1 MNLLREQICG
11 ARISLGKVGR
21 TAHIEAPYGGE
32 SEQPLNEP
40 EAASRKEGDAL
51 SRLSALAEHRSPDL
65 LDEVLGAARQQL
77 GMEVAFVSEYAEGH
91 TVFRSLDGDADSF
104 GFREGAGTPLEASFC
119 RRVIEGRIPSVV
131 ADAEEDEE
139 VRDLGVRRAADI
151 GSYVGVP
158 LQLSDGRLYGTICC
172 MSHSP
177 DPSLRERDAEFMKVL
192 ARFVAEQIER
202 EGAASERR
210 RLAVK
215 ATGAGALLAA
225 LEARDGYTGEHS
237 KAVVDLSVRVARRLG
252 LSEEGVSDVEQ
263 VALLHDVG
271 KIGVADSVLNK
282 PGPLDEGGWEEMRQH
297 PAIGER
303 IVASTDG
310 TAHLAP
316 AIRAEHERW
325 DGEGYPDGLRG
336 EEISMASRI
345 VLACDAFHAMTSDR
359 PYRKAI
365 GTRAA
370 IEELERNAGTQFC
383 PRVVPALLDVV
394 DRARIVTQRS

>member
-1 MNLLREQICG
+1 M
-11 ARISLGKVGR
+11 
-21 TAHIEAPYGGE
+21 
-32 SEQPLNEP
+32 NEP
-40 EAASRKEGDAL
+40 EVASQKEGDAL
-51 SRLSALAEHRSPDL
+51 SRLSALAEHRSPAL
-65 LDEVLGAARQQL
+65 LDEVLDAARKQL
-77 GMEVAFVSEYAEGH
+77 GMEVAFVSEYSVEGH
-91 TVFRSLDGDADSF
+91 TVFRFLDGDADSF
-104 GFREGAGTPLEASFC
+104 GFREGVGTPLESSFC
-119 RRVIEGRIPSVV
+119 RRVIERRIPSVV
-131 ADAEEDEE
+131 ANAEEDEE
-139 VRDLGVRRAADI
+139 VRDLGVKHAADI

-177 DPSLRERDAEFMKVL
+177 DPSLQERDAEFMKVL
-192 ARFVAEQIER
+192 ARFVAEHIER
-202 EGAASERR
+202 EEAESERR

-225 LEARDGYTGEHS
+225 LAARDGYTGEHS
-237 KAVVDLSVRVARRLG
+237 EAVVDLSVGVARRLG
-252 LSEEGVSDVEQ
+252 LSEEEIADIEQ

-282 PGPLDEGGWEEMRQH
+282 PGLLDEGGWEEMRRH
-297 PAIGER
+297 PVIGER

-336 EEISMASRI
+336 EEIPLASRI

-359 PYRKAI
+359 PYRKSM

-370 IEELERNAGTQFC
+370 MEELERNVGTQFC
-383 PRVVPALLDVV
+383 PHVIPAVLDV
-394 DRARIVTQRS
+394 IG

>member
-1 MNLLREQICG
+1 LKG
-11 ARISLGKVGR
+11 
-21 TAHIEAPYGGE
+21 
-32 SEQPLNEP
+32 P
-40 EAASRKEGDAL
+40 EAAAAHEEKEGGGVL
-51 SRLSALAEHRSPDL
+51 SKLSALANHRSPDDL
-65 LDEVLGAARQQL
+65 LGKVLGAAREQL
-77 GMEVAFVSEYAEGH
+77 GMEVAFVSEYTEGQ
-91 TVFRSLDGDADSF
+91 TVFRSLDGDAGSF
-104 GFREGAGTPLEASFC
+104 GFREGVGTPLEASFC

-131 ADAEEDEE
+131 TDADADAE

-158 LQLSDGRLYGTICC
+158 VQLSDGRLYGTICC

-177 DPSLRERDAEFMKVL
+177 DPSLRERDAEFMNVL
-192 ARFVAEQIER
+192 ARFVAEHLER
-202 EGAASERR
+202 EEAESERR

-225 LEARDGYTGEHS
+225 LDARDGYTGEHS
-237 KAVVDLSVRVARRLG
+237 KAVVELSVRVARRLG
-252 LSEEGVSDVEQ
+252 LSEEEVADIEQ

-271 KIGVADSVLNK
+271 KIGVPDSVLNK
-282 PGPLDEGGWEEMRQH
+282 PGALDEGEWEEMRRH

-303 IVASTDG
+303 LVSSTEG

-336 EEISMASRI
+336 EEIPIASRI

-359 PYRKAI
+359 PYRKAM

-383 PRVVPALLDVV
+383 PHAIPALLDVI
-394 DRARIVTQRS
+394 DHTPIAP

>member
-1 MNLLREQICG
+1 L
-11 ARISLGKVGR
+11 ARWTR
-21 TAHIEAPYGGE
+21 TAHHEASHGGE

-40 EAASRKEGDAL
+40 EVASQNEGDAL
-51 SRLSALAEHRSPDL
+51 SKLSALAEHRSSDL

-77 GMEVAFVSEYAEGH
+77 GMEVAFVSEYAEGK
-91 TVFRSLDGDADSF
+91 TVFRSLDGDAESF
-104 GFREGAGTPLEASFC
+104 GFREGVGTPLESSFC

-131 ADAEEDEE
+131 ADAAEDEE
-139 VRDLGVRRAADI
+139 VRDLGVKRAADI

-177 DPSLRERDAEFMKVL
+177 APELRERDAEFMNVL
-192 ARFVAEQIER
+192 ARFVAEHIER
-202 EGAASERR
+202 EEAESEKR
-210 RLAVK
+210 RLAVR

-225 LEARDGYTGEHS
+225 LDARDGYTGEHS
-237 KAVVDLSVRVARRLG
+237 KAVVDLSVKVARRLG
-252 LSEEGVSDVEQ
+252 LSEEEVADIEQ

-282 PGPLDEGGWEEMRQH
+282 PGPLDEGDWEEMRRH
-297 PAIGER
+297 PVIGER
-303 IVASTDG
+303 IVASTYG
-310 TAHLAP
+310 MAHLAP

-325 DGEGYPDGLRG
+325 DGKGYPDGLRG
-336 EEISMASRI
+336 EEIPIASRI
-345 VLACDAFHAMTSDR
+345 VFACDAFHVMTSDR
-359 PYRKAI
+359 PYRASI

-383 PRVVPALLDVV
+383 PHVIPALLDII
-394 DRARIVTQRS
+394 DQARIVT